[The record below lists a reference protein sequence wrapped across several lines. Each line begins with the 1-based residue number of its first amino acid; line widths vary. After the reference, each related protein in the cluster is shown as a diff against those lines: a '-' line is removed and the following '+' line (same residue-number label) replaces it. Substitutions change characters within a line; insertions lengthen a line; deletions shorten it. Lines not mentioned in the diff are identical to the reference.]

1 MSCRSALL
9 VAYAYAFAV
18 PALAQSVS
26 EADPAKGQ
34 AIVSQVC
41 VACHAL
47 DGNSAQPVNP
57 ILAGQHAAYTAKQL
71 ANFGSQGGKPP
82 ARPHSVMSPM
92 VANLSDQ
99 DIRNLAVYFQRQEP
113 QPGSARD
120 ADLVKLGQSI
130 YRGGIAAKGVAACSA
145 CHGPDGAGI
154 PVQYPRL
161 AGQHAEYTVAQ
172 LRAFRSGTRANDPN
186 RSMRALA
193 AKLSDQE
200 IAAVAEYISGLR

>member
-1 MSCRSALL
+1 MSCRLALL
-9 VAYAYAFAV
+9 VAYTLAI
-18 PALAQSVS
+18 PGALAQSIPQG
-26 EADPAKGQ
+26 DLAKAK

-47 DGNSAQPVNP
+47 DGNSAQPINP

-71 ANFGSQGGKPP
+71 ANFRSQGGK
-82 ARPHSVMSPM
+82 AAERPHNVMSPM

-99 DIRNLAVYFQRQEP
+99 DIRNLAVYFEQQQP
-113 QPGSARD
+113 KPGSAHD
-120 ADLVKLGQSI
+120 ADLVRSGQAI
-130 YRGGIAAKGVAACSA
+130 YRGGIAAKGVAACSS

-154 PVQYPRL
+154 PAQYPRL
-161 AGQHAEYTVAQ
+161 AGQYAEYTAAQ
-172 LRAFRSGTRANDPN
+172 LRAFRSSTRANDPN
-186 RSMRALA
+186 RTMRALA

>member
-1 MSCRSALL
+1 MSCRSVLL
-9 VAYAYAFAV
+9 VAYVFAM
-18 PALAQSVS
+18 PAALAQSFP
-26 EADPAKGQ
+26 EADPSKART
-34 AIVSQVC
+34 IVSQVC

-71 ANFGSQGGKPP
+71 SNFKSQGGKP
-82 ARPHSVMSPM
+82 AERPHDVMSPM

-99 DIRNLAVYFQRQEP
+99 DIRNLAVYFEQQEP
-113 QPGSARD
+113 RPGSAHD
-120 ADLVKLGQSI
+120 ADLVKLGQAI
-130 YRGGIAAKGVAACSA
+130 YRGRIAVKSVAACSA

-161 AGQHAEYTVAQ
+161 AGQYAEYIAAQ

-186 RSMRALA
+186 RTMRALA

>member
-1 MSCRSALL
+1 LTIPA
-9 VAYAYAFAV
+9 
-18 PALAQSVS
+18 ALAQSIPQGDLVK
-26 EADPAKGQ
+26 AQ
-34 AIVSQVC
+34 AMVSQVC

-71 ANFGSQGGKPP
+71 ANFRSQGGKP
-82 ARPHSVMSPM
+82 AERPHNVMSPM

-99 DIRNLAVYFQRQEP
+99 DIRNLAVYFEQQQP
-113 QPGSARD
+113 KPGSAHD
-120 ADLVKLGQSI
+120 ADLVRLGQAI
-130 YRGGIAAKGVAACSA
+130 YRGGIATKGVAACSS

-154 PVQYPRL
+154 PVPYPRL
-161 AGQHAEYTVAQ
+161 AGQYAEYTTAQ
-172 LRAFRSGTRANDPN
+172 LRAFRSGTRANDSN
-186 RSMRALA
+186 RTMRALA